1 MRHDAS
7 EKTVNVARDCLRSKH
22 WHDDCEEWLAEAGK
36 TLVAGGGRTAA
47 TYRNSSKRLPSFL
60 YWGPKLV
67 MPRYDSKTR
76 RTRCVVHWS
85 GMWAQ
90 RPYLSLSLPV
100 ADSDSSSIRQSVL
113 ADSIITPSMDNSSD
127 KLFRDARQLSRKQT
141 LDIQQSLL
149 RWATSVP
156 MYIVMINVFIR
167 LHPTLLSEIEV
178 WYDGLRIVDEEDLD
192 FEDGYE
198 NLGPPPVLD
207 LTQKRIVDI
216 ASKNFTYTLVNESE
230 CSYRLCLYS
239 FIFW

>member
-1 MRHDAS
+1 MPRHD
-7 EKTVNVARDCLRSKH
+7 
-22 WHDDCEEWLAEAGK
+22 CE
-36 TLVAGGGRTAA
+36 
-47 TYRNSSKRLPSFL
+47 
-60 YWGPKLV
+60 
-67 MPRYDSKTR
+67 TR
-76 RTRCVVHWS
+76 RTRCVVIGRVGSAAYIYH
-85 GMWAQ
+85 
-90 RPYLSLSLPV
+90 LSDIYLPV
-100 ADSDSSSIRQSVL
+100 AHADSPPIRQSAL
-113 ADSIITPSMDNSSD
+113 ADSNIVPSMDDSSD

-178 WYDGLRIVDEEDLD
+178 WYDGLRIVDEEDLE